1 MDPQALLYDLNG
13 SYGLNLREGP
23 GADELTAE
31 GLTTDALEA
40 AMAEKINAMITGD
53 FSGLIRILYRIDVS
67 ESRLRQLLQEN
78 KATDAGRLIARLILE
93 RLWQKILTRREYSR
107 GSAGHGAADTDRG
120 NAEPDDEEKW

>member
-13 SYGLNLREGP
+13 SYGLHLREGP
-23 GADELTAE
+23 GADELTAD
-31 GLTTDALEA
+31 GLTVDALEA

-78 KATDAGRLIARLILE
+78 KATDAGRLIAQLILE

-107 GSAGHGAADTDRG
+107 GSAASADT
-120 NAEPDDEEKW
+120 PDDEEKW